1 MPRPKCKAGRE
12 GSTVRTVV
20 SSSETLGSPPKLPR
34 KATIVSSARVENTA
48 DESEDKKLA
57 RIKVVSSVENV
68 RPTYRSYLK
77 GRIEN
82 CEVPLFIDSGNTFRS
97 CINQKMCD
105 ALGLKESDLQPLPRR
120 TSVGTAKKDSKLTVK
135 GETKE
140 EISIWIT
147 PYAPP
152 LRIKLV
158 VLPELEM
165 SVNLSGPDL
174 ARYDILIKLS
184 QYLLYRGVKVPF
196 FKKNEFDEG
205 LKRHGAKIYTA
216 AAVTVG
222 PLERV
227 HVKAVTADPFV
238 VGRDVYLSSI
248 ADFSDRFD
256 LHPWH
261 NVITSVQLGKGGNGF
276 TKVGMMNTT
285 GNPIHVPKGTFYGTV
300 DVVTTPEKFEQEP
313 FHVCLLDSGTGAGE
327 KFEDSRVRKEPDA
340 QYRIPPPPNKQDDP
354 MAGDDFYVPPWMQG
368 PTSLKNWKKRA
379 DYLRQLYN
387 VDQNNNL
394 SNEKERSNFLMLLL
408 RNWEV
413 FAWDGK
419 YGNTDLVQHYIKTP
433 PGGRPVFVRAKYQ
446 NPALEQSLKEQL
458 KKWLKHKV
466 IEPAD
471 SNWNSNLLAVA
482 KKDSSS
488 AVRWCVDYRVLNA
501 ETEVDRFCIGD
512 IADNLS
518 RLGGSRLFSALDNSG
533 AFHIIK
539 IAPEDRYK
547 TAFATKYNSFQFTRL
562 PFGLAGGP
570 SSYSRLVTQVLRGIP
585 PEVAVA
591 YVDDVLVH
599 SHTFTE
605 HLSGL
610 ARVLNAYRRAG
621 MKLNPKKC
629 IFVASKIDYLGHTV
643 SAAGIEPQEAYLKIV
658 KNWPIPKTLQEVLIA
673 LGKFGYYRKF
683 VPGYA
688 CISKPL
694 TDLLQTTTKSTD
706 AKFQSKTACK
716 AREEK
721 TKQEHQEFIRLSKIE
736 RKKKFQEPIELNQ
749 KQIKAFKDLRD
760 RVASAPILGHPRF
773 NAAGDELFILDTD
786 WCHDNGAI
794 AACLSQRQR
803 QQDGS
808 LREVAIGFAAK
819 KLAKSQLNYSS
830 TKGEI
835 CAILYFMRY
844 FAYFLSNQKFL
855 IRTDNV
861 GARAL
866 KSSDDPPGMISR
878 WRQRLQSFDYDIIH
892 RAGSRHGNADA
903 LSRCPHIRENEPDD
917 EVDVFDEDTDRQHMH
932 AIGGPDKTTLPKE
945 VWSSDYIKAL
955 QEEDSDIAKVR
966 HWVSTGQRPRPVERA
981 EGSASLKAYTNLL
994 DTMSIGRDDV
1004 LRYHYLRKAYGDQDE
1019 ISRWIIVLPDHA
1031 MEEAVRAV
1039 HKSIAHLAVENTM
1052 LSALRYVYNPNLRR
1066 IAEYVCRTCLTCQ
1079 AKGGKVKPQSH
1090 TLEPPR
1096 QGYPFFQCNCDI
1108 VGPLTPSSNNNVYIL
1123 TVECMFT
1130 RWLEAFP
1137 IRRATSQSVVNKL
1150 TKDFF
1155 PRFGFPSLLKFDRGT
1170 HFKNHMMEEL
1180 TEMLGIRSIFSPSY
1194 HPSGNPVE
1202 RQHRTLKDMLK
1213 ALIWENTQQQP
1224 SKWEE
1229 FLPAALFALRTMR
1242 NAATGYSP
1250 YELTFGRLPNTE
1262 LDLIFGT
1269 VPERHEYQNYHDYHR
1284 AFMHRMNL
1292 AFAWANKNISG
1303 AIQRCRRYHYNQPK
1317 FTFPIGSQVWLL
1329 TPVTRPGQRK
1339 SFLSPWSGPWEVLSK
1354 VNDVVYKIGPH
1365 PQWSH
1370 RQTHVVTAD
1379 RLKKYEAPV
1388 GEADD
1393 DDVGSTHP
1401 PGMNDDLSFPT
1412 DEFLENIPTQASYR
1426 SDDDDDDDDFQMP
1439 LPLVHVPQPPVAPA
1453 AAAAPPAV
1461 QAPPPAA
1468 VPPQVQRPAG
1478 PGRTQD
1484 TLEVQDVPVHETSFA
1499 TPGPSRE
1506 STPQPTRSTRPR
1518 RRPSPP
1524 PPSRRLPQRNVK
1536 SKYYNPETRKDDD
1549 DDDHLAAAQVAA
1561 SPDPVSETTSE
1572 DRDPLEDVIQGDP
1585 SVFSNPDDTIVDEF
1599 PDIDLSDQTRVLQDR
1614 RLFAEQ
1620 HARAADRA
1628 IALQEGADRRHRS
1641 LRHLH
1646 NVSDS
1651 NLQRLMESPPH
1662 HVESISD
1669 LRTSAA
1675 AIADP
1680 LLHNRVQQLRR
1691 DSPLRGAAAAAR
1703 VHLRCDAIRDDIQRL
1718 DVSDSTEFDSF
1729 ASAKESLSD
1738 SQNTTTSPRLSSQK
1752 QHHRTKSL
1760 SVPRNPPS

>member
-1 MPRPKCKAGRE
+1 MAEGLIVPRPTCTAGRK
-12 GSTVRTVV
+12 GSTVKTVV
-20 SSSETLGSPPKLPR
+20 SASETLGPPHKLPS
-34 KATIVSSARVENTA
+34 KVAATPSARVENTA

-57 RIKVVSSVENV
+57 RIRIVSSVENA

-77 GRIEN
+77 GRVEN

-97 CINQKMCD
+97 CINQQMCD
-105 ALGLKESDLQPLPRR
+105 ALGLKDSDLQPLPRR

-152 LRIKLV
+152 LKIKLV

-165 SVNLSGPDL
+165 NVNLSGPDL

-196 FKKNEFDEG
+196 FKKDEFADG
-205 LKRHGAKIYTA
+205 LKQHGAKIYTA

-227 HVKAVTADPFV
+227 HVKAVTEDPFV
-238 VGRDVYLSSI
+238 VGKDVYLSSI

-261 NVITSVQLGKGGNGF
+261 NVITTVQPGKGGNGV

-285 GNPIHVPKGTFYGTV
+285 GNPIHVPKGTFYGTI

-313 FHVCLLDSGTGAGE
+313 FHVCLLDSGNREE
-327 KFEDSRVRKEPDA
+327 KFDDSRVRKEPDA

-387 VDQNNNL
+387 VDQNKNL
-394 SNEKERSNFLMLLL
+394 TNEKERSSFLMLLL

-413 FAWDGK
+413 FAWDGR

-488 AVRWCVDYRVLNA
+488 AVRWCVDYRSLNA

-547 TAFATKYNSFQFTRL
+547 TAFATKQNQWQFTRL

-643 SAAGIEPQEAYLKIV
+643 SAAGIEPQEAYLRIV
-658 KNWPIPKTLQEVLIA
+658 KNWPVPKTLQEILIA

-688 CISKPL
+688 CIAKPL
-694 TDLLQTTTKSTD
+694 TDLLQITTKSAD
-706 AKFQSKTACK
+706 AKPQSKTAC
-716 AREEK
+716 
-721 TKQEHQEFIRLSKIE
+721 TKQEQQESIRLSKIE
-736 RKKKFQEPIELNQ
+736 RKKKFQEPIQLNAT
-749 KQIKAFKDLRD
+749 QIKAFKVLRD
-760 RVASAPILGHPRF
+760 RVVSSPILGHPRF

-803 QQDGS
+803 QQDGT

-878 WRQRLQSFDYDIIH
+878 WRQRLESFDYDIIH

-903 LSRCPHIRENEPDD
+903 LSRCPHIKECEPTD

-955 QEEDSDIAKVR
+955 QEEDYDIAKVR
-966 HWVSTGQRPRPVERA
+966 HWVSSGQKPRPVERA
-981 EGSASLKAYTNLL
+981 EASSSLKAYINLL

-1004 LRYHYLRKAYGDQDE
+1004 LRYHYIRKAYGDQE
-1019 ISRWIIVLPDHA
+1019 EFSRWIIVLPDHA
-1031 MEEAVRAV
+1031 MEDAVRAI
-1039 HKSIAHLAVENTM
+1039 HKSIAHLAVDNTM

-1096 QGYPFFQCNCDI
+1096 QSYPFFQCNCDI

-1137 IRRATSQSVVNKL
+1137 IRRATGQAVVNKL
-1150 TKDFF
+1150 TRDFF

-1170 HFKNHMMEEL
+1170 HFKNHMMQEL
-1180 TEMLGIRSIFSPSY
+1180 TEMLGVTTIFSPAY

-1213 ALIWENTQQQP
+1213 ALLWENTREQP

-1269 VPERHEYQNYHDYHR
+1269 VPERREYANYHDYHR
-1284 AFMHRMNL
+1284 AFMHKMNM
-1292 AFAWANKNISG
+1292 AFHWANKNISG

-1317 FTFPIGSQVWLL
+1317 FTFPIGSRVWLL

-1339 SFLSPWSGPWEVLSK
+1339 SFLSPWTGPWVVLSK
-1354 VNDVVYKIGPH
+1354 VNEVVYKIGPN
-1365 PQWSH
+1365 PNWSH
-1370 RQTHVVTAD
+1370 KQTHVVTAD
-1379 RLKKYEAPV
+1379 RLKKYEAPE
-1388 GEADD
+1388 GEGTG
-1393 DDVGSTHP
+1393 DDVESTYP

-1412 DEFLENIPTQASYR
+1412 DEFLENVPTQASYR
-1426 SDDDDDDDDFQMP
+1426 SDDDDEDDFQMP
-1439 LPLVHVPQPPVAPA
+1439 LPHVHVPLPPVVPP
-1453 AAAAPPAV
+1453 AAPPA
-1461 QAPPPAA
+1461 AH
-1468 VPPQVQRPAG
+1468 PPQPVAAPVPQQPQGQARVQG
-1478 PGRTQD
+1478 PP
-1484 TLEVQDVPVHETSFA
+1484 EVPDVPAHDASFA
-1499 TPGPSRE
+1499 DPGPSRE
-1506 STPQPTRSTRPR
+1506 STPKPSRPTRTRRHRSPQSPARKLPR
-1518 RRPSPP
+1518 R
-1524 PPSRRLPQRNVK
+1524 NVT
-1536 SKYYNPETRKDDD
+1536 SKYYDPAHRKDDD
-1549 DDDHLAAAQVAA
+1549 EDDHLAAAQAA
-1561 SPDPVSETTSE
+1561 TDTEVETPEE

-1599 PDIDLSDQTRVLQDR
+1599 PDIDLSDQTRVLQER
-1614 RLFAEQ
+1614 RHFAEQ

-1628 IALQEGADRRHRS
+1628 RGLHDEAGRRQRS
-1641 LRHLH
+1641 LRRLH
-1646 NVSDS
+1646 NLSDS
-1651 NLQRLMESPPH
+1651 NLQKLLASPPR
-1662 HVESISD
+1662 HVESVSE
-1669 LRTSAA
+1669 LRTSVAA
-1675 AIADP
+1675 LADP
-1680 LLHNRVQQLRR
+1680 LPHSRVQQLRQ
-1691 DSPLRGAAAAAR
+1691 DSPLRGVAAAAR
-1703 VHLRCDAIRDDIQRL
+1703 AHLHCDAVRDDVKRL
-1718 DVSDSTEFDSF
+1718 DVTDSTAQDSF

-1738 SQNTTTSPRLSSQK
+1738 SQNTTTSPRLSSPK
-1752 QHHRTKSL
+1752 QHQRTRSL
-1760 SVPRNPPS
+1760 SVPRKQPT